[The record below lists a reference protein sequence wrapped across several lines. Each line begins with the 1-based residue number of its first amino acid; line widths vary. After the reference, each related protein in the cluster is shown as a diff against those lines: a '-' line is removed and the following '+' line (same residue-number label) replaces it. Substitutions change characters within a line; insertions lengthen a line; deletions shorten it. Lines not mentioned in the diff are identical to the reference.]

1 MPGEILFYET
11 EWCWDCRMTRTALD
25 RFNISYK
32 RIDIDRNPEA
42 ARFVTQTNRGN
53 RSVPTI
59 VFPDGSILVEPS
71 RDDLVNKLK
80 DLGLIS

>member
-1 MPGEILFYET
+1 
-11 EWCWDCRMTRTALD
+11 MTRTALD

-71 RDDLVNKLK
+71 RDDLVSKLK